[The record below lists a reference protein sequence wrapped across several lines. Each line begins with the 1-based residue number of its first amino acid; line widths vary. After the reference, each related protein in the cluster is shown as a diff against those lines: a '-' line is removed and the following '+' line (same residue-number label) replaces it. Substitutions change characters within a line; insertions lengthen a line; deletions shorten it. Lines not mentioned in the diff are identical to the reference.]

1 MTNQLI
7 KILIVDDQPN
17 NLHFLSNILLKQGY
31 KVQRAISGQLALN
44 AANAAPP
51 HLILLDILMPEMNG
65 YEVCQQLK
73 ANEKTREIPVIF
85 LSALHEAIDKVKA
98 FKAGGVDFITK
109 PFQVE
114 EVLVRIENQL
124 KIQNLQR
131 QLQEHNRALQQSEA
145 RLQKLTANLP
155 GMLFEFLRHADGSS
169 QFAYVSS
176 GCREIYEL
184 EPEQLLENAARGFD
198 IIHPNDRKSL
208 MASIDTSAQTLEP
221 WVWEGRIITPSGQL
235 KWTQGAARPEHL
247 ANGDILW
254 HGLVV
259 DVSDRKF
266 SNALLRESQQR
277 LSFLVQQTPLAV
289 IEWSNSLE
297 IIAWNPA
304 AEATFGYSQQE
315 AIGCNLIA
323 LLVPD
328 SGREQAIQVANDLL
342 HQQGGTYSLSENR
355 TKDGRIISCEWYNTP
370 LIDESGHMIG
380 GASMAVDITHRQQ
393 VETALRESAERER
406 AIAKAIERMR
416 RTLDMD
422 AIFRATTEELRQTLN
437 CDRVA
442 IYRFNPD
449 WSGDFVAESVAPGW
463 ISLIQAQQDDPHLTD
478 SNNTVENDRCVVKS
492 MDVSEH
498 SVLDTYLQ
506 ETQGGAYSRG
516 INYLCLCVEN
526 IYQAG
531 FDACYI
537 DLLERFQA
545 KAYITVPIFCGD
557 KLWGLLAN
565 YQNSAPRQWKEAEI
579 NVVVQIGTQLGVAL
593 QQAELLAQT
602 RRQSLELM
610 KAKDTADAANRAKS
624 QFLAKMSH
632 ELRTPLNAILG
643 FSQMMTRSPSLS
655 SEQHEYLEII
665 NRSGEYLLE
674 LINDILSMA
683 KIEAGQIALTENCFD
698 LHCLLASLEEM
709 FQLKAN
715 AKGLALKVERTLDV
729 PQYVQTDENKLR
741 QVLINLLSNAIKFT
755 SQGSVTLRV
764 MGNGEEDAGMPE
776 RTDAPVDSETP
787 NPREAGNSSTPLSAA
802 STSTPKYR
810 LVFQVEDT
818 GCGIAP
824 NELPTIFDPFVQTKT
839 GRQSMQG
846 TGLGLAISQQF
857 VRLMGGDIA
866 VSSQLGHG
874 TTFTFD
880 IQACSVASVQEK
892 TISTTQRVIGLQP
905 NQPNY
910 RILVVEDVRVNRR
923 LLVKLLGAVGFEVQE
938 AENGQQG
945 IDVWERWQPHLIFM
959 DMQMPVMDG
968 YEATKEIKKA
978 QARKLLAKRGEVQ
991 DEKSLESSFQLQ
1003 NCEYRTDDLLH
1014 PSSLTNHTSTV
1025 IIALTA
1031 SAFEEQRLAILEA
1044 GCDDFLRK
1052 PFREE
1057 QLFEKIAHYI
1067 GVRYTYESQ

>member
-1 MTNQLI
+1 MTNQLV

-51 HLILLDILMPEMNG
+51 NLVLLDILMPEMNG
-65 YEVCQQLK
+65 YEVCQKLK
-73 ANEKTREIPVIF
+73 ANEKTREVPVIF

-98 FKAGGVDFITK
+98 FKVGGVDFITK
-109 PFQVE
+109 PFQAE
-114 EVLVRIENQL
+114 EVLARIENQL
-124 KIQNLQR
+124 TIQKLQR

-155 GMLFEFLRHADGSS
+155 GMLFEFLRHANGSS

-184 EPEQLLENAARGFD
+184 EPEQLLENAAIGFD
-198 IIHPNDRKSL
+198 IIHPDDRPSL

-221 WVWEGRIITPSGQL
+221 WVWEGRIITPSAQL

-323 LLVPD
+323 LLVPE
-328 SGREQAIQVANDLL
+328 SAREQALQVANDLL
-342 HQQGGTYSLSENR
+342 QQQGGTYSLSENR
-355 TKDGRIISCEWYNTP
+355 TKDGKIIICEWYNTP

-393 VETALRESAERER
+393 VETALREGAERER

-442 IYRFNPD
+442 IYRFNSD
-449 WSGDFVAESVAPGW
+449 WSGDFVAESVAQGW
-463 ISLIQAQQDDPHLTD
+463 ISLVQAQQDDPHLTD
-478 SNNTVENDRCVVKS
+478 SDNTVENERCVVKS
-492 MDVSEH
+492 MDVADN

-506 ETQGGAYSRG
+506 DTQGGAYSRG
-516 INYLCLCVEN
+516 VSYLCVED
-526 IYQAG
+526 IYHAG
-531 FDACYI
+531 FDSCYI
-537 DLLERFQA
+537 ELLERFQA

-565 YQNSAPRQWKEAEI
+565 YQNSAARQWKEAEI

-610 KAKDTADAANRAKS
+610 KAKDAADAANRAKS
-624 QFLAKMSH
+624 RFLAKMSH

-683 KIEAGQIALTENCFD
+683 KIEAGQISLTENCFD
-698 LHCLLASLEEM
+698 LHGLLASLEEM

-715 AKGLALKVERTLDV
+715 AKDLLLKVERTLDV

-741 QVLINLLSNAIKFT
+741 QVLINLLSNGIKFT
-755 SQGSVTLRV
+755 SQGSVTLRA
-764 MGNGEEDAGMPE
+764 MGNDDASVE
-776 RTDAPVDSETP
+776 RETQNTRDAET
-787 NPREAGNSSTPLSAA
+787 SSTTLSAS

-857 VRLMGGDIA
+857 VRLMGGDIS

-880 IQACSVASVQEK
+880 IQVCLVASVQEK
-892 TISTTQRVIGLQP
+892 TISTTQRVLGLQP

-945 IDVWERWQPHLIFM
+945 IDAWERWQPHLIFM

-978 QARKLLAKRGEVQ
+978 QARKLLAKRGETQ
-991 DEKSLESSFQLQ
+991 DEKSLDSGFKLQ
-1003 NCEYRTDDLLH
+1003 NREHQTDDPLH
-1014 PSSLTNHTSTV
+1014 PLSLTNPTSTV

-1057 QLFEKIAHYI
+1057 QLFEKIAHYV
-1067 GVRYTYESQ
+1067 GVRYIYESQ

>member
-1 MTNQLI
+1 MTNQLV

-51 HLILLDILMPEMNG
+51 NLVLLDILMPEMNG
-65 YEVCQQLK
+65 YEVCHKLK
-73 ANEKTREIPVIF
+73 GNEKTREVPVIF

-98 FKAGGVDFITK
+98 FKVGGVDFITK
-109 PFQVE
+109 PFQAE
-114 EVLVRIENQL
+114 EVLARIENQL
-124 KIQNLQR
+124 TIQKLQR

-155 GMLFEFLRHADGSS
+155 GMLFEFLRHANGSS

-184 EPEQLLENAARGFD
+184 EPEQLLENAAIGFD
-198 IIHPNDRKSL
+198 IIHPDDRPSL

-221 WVWEGRIITPSGQL
+221 WVWEGRIITPSAQL

-323 LLVPD
+323 LLVPE
-328 SGREQAIQVANDLL
+328 SAREQALQVANDLL
-342 HQQGGTYSLSENR
+342 QQQGGTYSLSENR
-355 TKDGRIISCEWYNTP
+355 TKDGKIIICEWYNTP

-393 VETALRESAERER
+393 VETALREGAERER

-442 IYRFNPD
+442 IYRFNSD
-449 WSGDFVAESVAPGW
+449 WSGDFVAESVAQGW
-463 ISLIQAQQDDPHLTD
+463 ISLVQAQQDDPHLTD
-478 SNNTVENDRCVVKS
+478 SDNTVENERCVVKS
-492 MDVSEH
+492 MDVADN

-506 ETQGGAYSRG
+506 DTQGGAYSRG
-516 INYLCLCVEN
+516 VSYLCVED
-526 IYQAG
+526 IYHAG
-531 FDACYI
+531 FDSCYI
-537 DLLERFQA
+537 ELLERFQA

-565 YQNSAPRQWKEAEI
+565 YQNSAARQWKEAEI

-610 KAKDTADAANRAKS
+610 KAKDAADAANRAKS
-624 QFLAKMSH
+624 RFLAKMSH

-683 KIEAGQIALTENCFD
+683 KIEAGQISLTENCFD
-698 LHCLLASLEEM
+698 LHGLLASLEEM

-715 AKGLALKVERTLDV
+715 AKDLLLKVERTLDV

-741 QVLINLLSNAIKFT
+741 QVLINLLSNGIKFT
-755 SQGSVTLRV
+755 SQGSVTLRA
-764 MGNGEEDAGMPE
+764 MGNDDASVE
-776 RTDAPVDSETP
+776 RETQNTRDAET
-787 NPREAGNSSTPLSAA
+787 SSTTLSAS

-857 VRLMGGDIA
+857 VRLMGGDIS

-880 IQACSVASVQEK
+880 IQVCLVASVQEK
-892 TISTTQRVIGLQP
+892 TISTTQRVLGLQP

-945 IDVWERWQPHLIFM
+945 IDAWERWQPHLIFM

-978 QARKLLAKRGEVQ
+978 QARKLLAKRGETQ
-991 DEKSLESSFQLQ
+991 DEKSLDSGFKLQ
-1003 NCEYRTDDLLH
+1003 NREHQTDDPLH
-1014 PSSLTNHTSTV
+1014 PLSLTNPTSTV

-1057 QLFEKIAHYI
+1057 QLFEKIAHYV
-1067 GVRYTYESQ
+1067 GVRYIYESQ